1 MKRNLLFV
9 ILCLIIYY
17 KTSTR
22 RSSTNS
28 SNQHNKTPL
37 PDKNKNLP
45 PVPTNPEQNKSQ
57 QNNGESNQNNSS
69 QSNTTNEKITEIIL
83 TAIPLYTL
91 NQQNNHE
98 EFAKQIKQNA
108 IDTTQ
113 TTLKQ
118 INYNPDNKQ
127 EFIGKINESIKEAL
141 NNNNNN
147 DFSIETFSQ
156 RYKEI
161 ITKKLKEQQQSK
173 ENKLENKENQKQ

>member
-1 MKRNLLFV
+1 MKRKLLFV
-9 ILCLIIYY
+9 ILFLILYY

-45 PVPTNPEQNKSQ
+45 PVPTNPEQNNSQ

-98 EFAKQIKQNA
+98 ELAKQIKQSA
-108 IDTTQ
+108 INITQ
-113 TTLKQ
+113 KTIKE
-118 INYNPDNKQ
+118 NKYNNIDKNELIKHM
-127 EFIGKINESIKEAL
+127 NESIKEAL
-141 NNNNNN
+141 DNHNKQN
-147 DFSIETFSQ
+147 DFSIATFSKK
-156 RYKEI
+156 YEGI
-161 ITKKLKEQQQSK
+161 ITKKLQEQQ
-173 ENKLENKENQKQ
+173 NQKINSEGK